1 MLLEEQVGL
10 VLVLG
15 ASDHLRS
22 RQEHERSVELRSA
35 LGQEQVVEV
44 GERDH
49 EPCLVRADEL
59 LQGREVTRTV
69 DERHDRALVR
79 VVERRRKRVGV
90 DGNRARAGTAEGGDD
105 VDPLSGAG
113 EEDGGQGRK
122 R

>member
-1 MLLEEQVGL
+1 M
-10 VLVLG
+10 
-15 ASDHLRS
+15 
-22 RQEHERSVELRSA
+22 
-35 LGQEQVVEV
+35 
-44 GERDH
+44 
-49 EPCLVRADEL
+49 
-59 LQGREVTRTV
+59 V